1 MNGLV
6 HQIAIELKE
15 ESEPG
20 EPGALPDFRGLGIR
34 EVLKRTRS
42 LGLEVL
48 FEGSGLAV
56 KQHPKPGVSLQRI
69 KTVKVSFRSPT

>member
-1 MNGLV
+1 V

-15 ESEPG
+15 KSESG
-20 EPGALPDFRGLGIR
+20 GPGALPDFSGLGIR

-42 LGLEVL
+42 LGLKVL

-56 KQHPKPGVSLQRI
+56 KQYPKPGVSLQRI